1 MCDDPAARTFRGRA
15 RARNRPTPKACAKAC
30 ADEETAG
37 AGTRR
42 TERVGTPAKRPG
54 PVHAA
59 GRVRVGGIR
68 ASGARRWQ
76 IPRRRTR
83 KQPRARRTP
92 SSGHASPRPRLRAL
106 RVGGSRRPPWP
117 PVGGHGWPVRPCP
130 RTDAGRNPPASAPKE
145 PRSRRA
151 GKSRA
156 GLRPGRRAGRESRP
170 AMGPSS
176 TGVHSCL
183 LVVGGEAKGVSANK
197 TTADAGPRKLAA
209 SNPTAGA
216 STSAEPTVNPSHTMA
231 CSGRAGR
238 LTPAQLRSMSLTP
251 PAPSV
256 CLMRRGP
263 CRPLPIA
270 GSDRS
275 CGAGTCPSGVS
286 LRSSTPRA

>member
-1 MCDDPAARTFRGRA
+1 MIRPVACPNHPMVRTFRKGER
-15 RARNRPTPKACAKAC
+15 ACATCSLPEPAPRRKRRAP
-30 ADEETAG
+30 ERG
-37 AGTRR
+37 APSGSAHR
-42 TERVGTPAKRPG
+42 AAIG
-54 PVHAA
+54 PVPAA

-68 ASGARRWQ
+68 VSGARRSQ
-76 IPRRRTR
+76 SPRRRTR
-83 KQPRARRTP
+83 KQAHARRTP
-92 SSGHASPRPRLRAL
+92 SSGTHRPARASVRPRSAAAADRRSHRPAATECRGGRAHG
-106 RVGGSRRPPWP
+106 RMGGGIHRRP
-117 PVGGHGWPVRPCP
+117 R
-130 RTDAGRNPPASAPKE
+130 RKE
-145 PRSRRA
+145 RRA
-151 GKSRA
+151 GKA
-156 GLRPGRRAGRESRP
+156 GADPRPGRRAGCESRP
-170 AMGPSS
+170 ATGSSS

-231 CSGRAGR
+231 CAGRAGR
-238 LTPAQLRSMSLTP
+238 LIPAQLRSMSLTP

-275 CGAGTCPSGVS
+275 CGAGTYPSGVS